1 MLEIG
6 PGTGRYTLPVAR
18 RLGPRGRLEVLD
30 VAPGYLDHTMGRA
43 RRRGIRNVVPR
54 LGDGRSLPFPDGSF
68 DAAFLITVLG
78 EIPDPLAALQELRRV
93 LTPTGR
99 LVIGEIVVD
108 PDFQRV
114 GRLLRL
120 ARGAGLVLERR
131 SGNPFGYFARFVT
144 AAPA

>member
-1 MLEIG
+1 
-6 PGTGRYTLPVAR
+6 
-18 RLGPRGRLEVLD
+18 
-30 VAPGYLDHTMGRA
+30 
-43 RRRGIRNVVPR
+43 
-54 LGDGRSLPFPDGSF
+54 
-68 DAAFLITVLG
+68 
-78 EIPDPLAALQELRRV
+78 V